1 MYNLYIA
8 FFYVYCY
15 NFIGNIPSKLGG
27 ISVLEKFKINK
38 KLLRELD
45 FSIILIVAIIGLFG
59 ALNIYSATNA
69 KVGIAVLKS
78 QLVWLT
84 LGFGV
89 MYFILVFDYSLV
101 QGYANIIYWFGV
113 ILLFLNDTIFK
124 STVNGA
130 GSWMKIGSVTI
141 GQPSE
146 LAKLGLIIML
156 AKELDNMECNIN
168 NVRNFFKLL
177 GYAAIPM
184 ILIVIQPD
192 MGMTMVCF
200 FIVLGIFFAA
210 GLDLKIIGGGIAS
223 VVVLIAI
230 VWNSPIMHE
239 YWKVRLTSFLNPEK
253 DELGAGLQLLQSQI
267 GIGSGGILGKGFLK
281 GTQIE
286 GGFIPESHTD
296 FIFSVVGEEWGL
308 IGAIFLLF
316 LYGILIYKFINIA
329 KTSKDVFGSMVTIG
343 VVSTFLFS
351 IMQNIGMAIGVAPI
365 TGITLPLMSYGGSS
379 LITAFMSIGLV
390 INIGMR
396 RKKINF

>member
-69 KVGIAVLKS
+69 RVGIAVLKS

-168 NVRNFFKLL
+168 NLRNFFKLL

>member
-1 MYNLYIA
+1 M
-8 FFYVYCY
+8 
-15 NFIGNIPSKLGG
+15 
-27 ISVLEKFKINK
+27 LEKLKINK
-38 KLLRELD
+38 KLLRQLD

-69 KVGIAVLKS
+69 RVGIAVFKS

-89 MYFILVFDYSLV
+89 MYFVLVFDYSLV
-101 QGYANIIYWFGV
+101 QGYADIIYWFGV

-168 NVRNFFKLL
+168 NLKNFFKLL

-210 GLDLKIIGGGIAS
+210 GLDSKIIGGGIAS

-253 DELGAGLQLLQSQI
+253 DELGAGLQLIQSQI

-281 GTQIE
+281 GTQIA

-308 IGAIFLLF
+308 IGAIFLLTM
-316 LYGILIYKFINIA
+316 YGILIYKFINIA

-343 VVSTFLFS
+343 VASTFLFS
-351 IMQNIGMAIGVAPI
+351 IMQNIGMTIGVMPI

-379 LITAFMSIGLV
+379 LLTAFMSIALV
-390 INIGMR
+390 VNIGMR

>member
-69 KVGIAVLKS
+69 RVGIAVLKS

>member
-1 MYNLYIA
+1 M
-8 FFYVYCY
+8 
-15 NFIGNIPSKLGG
+15 
-27 ISVLEKFKINK
+27 LEKLKINK

-59 ALNIYSATNA
+59 ALNVYSATHA
-69 KVGIAVLKS
+69 KGGVAVFKS
-78 QLVWLT
+78 QLIWLA
-84 LGFGV
+84 LGFAV

-168 NVRNFFKLL
+168 NLRNFFKLL

-223 VVVLIAI
+223 VAVLIAI
-230 VWNSPIMHE
+230 VWNSSLMHE

-253 DELGAGLQLLQSQI
+253 DELGAGLQLIQSQI

-286 GGFIPESHTD
+286 GGFIPEAHTD
-296 FIFSVVGEEWGL
+296 FIFAVVGEEWGL
-308 IGAIFLLF
+308 IGAIFLLT
-316 LYGILIYKFINIA
+316 LYAILIYKFIKIA
-329 KTSKDVFGSMVTIG
+329 RTSKDVFGSMVTIG

-351 IMQNIGMAIGVAPI
+351 IMQNIGMTIGVMPI

>member
-1 MYNLYIA
+1 MLD
-8 FFYVYCY
+8 
-15 NFIGNIPSKLGG
+15 KL
-27 ISVLEKFKINK
+27 KINR

-45 FSIILIVAIIGLFG
+45 FSILIIVLIISIFG
-59 ALNIYSATNA
+59 ALNIYSATHM
-69 KVGIAVLKS
+69 KFGISFFTS
-78 QLVWLT
+78 QLKWIV
-84 LGFGV
+84 LGTIV
-89 MYFILVFDYSLV
+89 MYFILVFDYSLI

-130 GSWMKIGSVTI
+130 GSWMKIGSTTI

-146 LAKLGLIIML
+146 FAKLGMIIML
-156 AKELDNMECNIN
+156 AKKLDEMEGNIN
-168 NVRNFFKLL
+168 SIKNFFILAM
-177 GYAAIPM
+177 YAAIPM

-192 MGMTMVCF
+192 MGMMMVCF

-210 GLDLKIIGGGIAS
+210 GLNLKVICGGFAAIIGA
-223 VVVLIAI
+223 IAI
-230 VWNSPIMHE
+230 VWNSPLMQN
-239 YWKVRLTSFLNPEK
+239 YWKVRLISFLDPEA

-281 GTQIE
+281 GTQVA

-296 FIFSVVGEEWGL
+296 FIFAVVGEEWGTL
-308 IGAIFLLF
+308 GAIFLLA

-329 KTSKDVFGSMVTIG
+329 KTSKDIFGSMISVG

-351 IMQNIGMAIGVAPI
+351 IYQNIGMAVGAAPI

-379 LITAFMSIGLV
+379 FITAIMSIGLV
-390 INIGMR
+390 VNVGMR